1 MGAKI
6 DGRHL
11 YEVQFWRSY
20 VNNVTVNTNQ
30 LLFRSLFFLKLSIVL
45 SNDWSSLVKFQFT
58 NVVFETQ
65 IPADLLSF

>member
-6 DGRHL
+6 DGRYL
-11 YEVQFWRSY
+11 YEEQFWRSY
-20 VNNVTVNTNQ
+20 VKNVAVNTNQ

-58 NVVFETQ
+58 NVVFERQ